1 MATKAVIEI
10 PVDDA
15 AFRKF
20 VDLFNSYTAK
30 LDDQPE
36 KWAEINKE
44 MSGAG
49 DALREGAISGRD
61 ALALAAAQAELIGA
75 HLRDAIKAQ
84 TELGGSRGWAG
95 FTKSGTKA
103 AQSVGKAL
111 SGAVGASIGEMGA
124 GIAGVAAGALG
135 ALGPVGLAVGAI
147 AAVVGGAGAALK
159 GLADA
164 AVSRQR
170 SAFSQ
175 GITPG
180 QEASFQINA
189 QQFMGPGALA
199 AAANAQTNL
208 GNAGPLSLLGIDFS
222 KARGMDAGALAFQM
236 LSGATS
242 AASASSLPLENIPA
256 VQAYLALGG
265 NLGDVRN
272 ALKMGP
278 GALQQA
284 ALDTANHAGR
294 LDLNGN
300 AVAEAAKLKKGA
312 ETAGVMKQSGFIN
325 NSAGAF
331 SAAAG
336 VLSVVNGDTTPT
348 AALKTMGD
356 VIDQHAV
363 PAIQKFD
370 HALNL
375 ASGGV
380 LGRIR
385 SWIAADPVGQALGI
399 RSAQTVVA
407 VAKKK
412 GVDPAL
418 ALAAAIQE
426 SGLNPNIHAMDHYAD
441 GSPAGYSS
449 GLFQLNEHG
458 EGAGMSLKDLLDP
471 TKNSSVA
478 LAQFAK
484 IAKAHPN
491 WSPGQIAAEAQ
502 GPANK
507 AAYAKSVD
515 AIYQSLLKAQRA
527 SRSSSPNVNVNV
539 TNSTAS
545 NVAASVNA
553 GAQQ

>member
-30 LDDQPE
+30 LDYQPE

-49 DALREGAISGRD
+49 EALREGAISGRD

-164 AVSRQR
+164 AVSRHR

-272 ALKMGP
+272 ALKMGR

-507 AAYAKSVD
+507 ADYAKSVD